1 MYDAITIKADGRIL
15 RVAMNKQPTLDFI
28 QQAVG
33 GSIEMVPHFIKYEGR
48 PVTVVYANEE
58 ARRMTLKFN
67 TLATQAWLLCLGGGP
82 KRFRPQ
88 LFGDI
93 LIVMRTRNPTPTQPQ
108 FPVVSTPTNYHP

>member
-1 MYDAITIKADGRIL
+1 MYDAITIKTDGSML
-15 RVAMNKQPTLDFI
+15 RVVMKKQPTHDFI
-28 QQAVG
+28 QRAVG
-33 GSIEMVPHFIKYEGR
+33 GSIEMVPQFIKYEGR

-67 TLATQAWLLCLGGGP
+67 THATQAWLLCLGGAP

-93 LIVMRTRNPTPTQPQ
+93 LIVMRTLNA
-108 FPVVSTPTNYHP
+108 

>member
-1 MYDAITIKADGRIL
+1 MPNVRAKVLGVRRGAEALVCPIKADGRIL
-15 RVAMNKQPTLDFI
+15 RVAMKKQPTLDFI

-67 TLATQAWLLCLGGGP
+67 TLGTQAWLLCLHGGLKGY
-82 KRFRPQ
+82 RPQ

-93 LIVMRTRNPTPTQPQ
+93 LIVMRTLNA
-108 FPVVSTPTNYHP
+108 